1 MNCKNHE
8 IVEMIQSFIHTMNDK
23 SLRTDIVE
31 YHLKKNKIKNAKWL
45 GTWMVELKNHN
56 LELIQDNDKLPVF
69 DNSITKYIALNKNAF
84 QDNIGLF
91 TVCIIYEINLVHF
104 VSFIY
109 DPFQKKL
116 ISFDPGVE
124 LYLHGQNT
132 ILPLIR
138 KAFYKNKLIQGI
150 KIVPQQ
156 NIGRCTQYSFCGK
169 KWGVQYNGNHNTNLP
184 ADSFCQTW
192 TIFFLVK
199 FIKQKNFDF
208 VKEWCDTHP
217 NQREFIVI
225 KEFMI
230 PYLVRF
236 KKVRQLY
243 TEYLNNQYD
252 LKEIIQFLKM
262 YIARCNKKQA
272 IKCPIETKQ
281 F

>member
-23 SLRTDIVE
+23 SLRTEIIE

-45 GTWMVELKNHN
+45 GTWMVELKNQN
-56 LELIQDNDKLPVF
+56 LELIQQNDKLPFF
-69 DNSITKYIALNKNAF
+69 DNSIQKYITLNKNSF
-84 QDNIGLF
+84 LDHIGLF
-91 TVCIIYEINLVHF
+91 TVCIIYEVNLVHF
-104 VSFIY
+104 VSFIC

-150 KIVPQQ
+150 RIVPQQ

-169 KWGVQYNGNHNTNLP
+169 KWGVQYNGNHNTSLP

-192 TIFFLVK
+192 TIFFLVT

-208 VKEWCDTHP
+208 VAKWCDTHP

-230 PYLVRF
+230 PYLIRF
-236 KKVRQLY
+236 KNVRQLY
-243 TEYLNNQYD
+243 IEYLNNHYD
-252 LKEIIQFLKM
+252 LKEIIQFLKA
-262 YIARCNKKQA
+262 YITTCNKKQA
-272 IKCPIETKQ
+272 IKCPI
-281 F
+281 